1 MQKTIWVVDD
11 NEMNLKMADFILRKD
26 YRVILMDS
34 GVECARTIKRDRPDL
49 ILLDVQ
55 MPLMNGIRTLE
66 NIRSQKHHQDVPVI
80 FLTAAADAATV
91 ADAGRLHAVD
101 YVVKPFDPEELLRRV
116 AKALEAA
123 EEKEK

>member
-11 NEMNLKMADFILRKD
+11 DEMNLKMANFILKND

-34 GVECARTIKRDRPDL
+34 GIECARTIKRDRPDL

-55 MPLMNGIRTLE
+55 MPLMNGIRTLQ
-66 NIRSQKHHQDVPVI
+66 NIRNQKHHQDVPVI
-80 FLTAAADAATV
+80 FLTASADAETV

-101 YVVKPFDPEELLRRV
+101 YLVKPFDPEELLKRV
-116 AKALEAA
+116 AKALAEA
-123 EEKEK
+123 EE